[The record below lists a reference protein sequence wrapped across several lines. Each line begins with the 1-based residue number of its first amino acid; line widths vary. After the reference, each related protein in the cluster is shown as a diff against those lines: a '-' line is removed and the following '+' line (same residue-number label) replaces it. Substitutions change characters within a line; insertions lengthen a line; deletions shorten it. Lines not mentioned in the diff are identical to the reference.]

1 MIVHEGVRFQ
11 CDECKFESTTSSHL
25 KEHRKIK
32 HEGNNAKCYRYLI
45 LLSNFNP
52 IQVDVWF
59 TQNSLVFANLLNFK
73 YVLQYKVIKKKMCKN
88 KKCAKYDKLYIFE

>member
-59 TQNSLVFANLLNFK
+59 TQKSRGGGESPWDPPLYPF
-73 YVLQYKVIKKKMCKN
+73 CDKN
-88 KKCAKYDKLYIFE
+88 V